1 MHLVSDME
9 ESVAFAILNDK
20 SVPGSSIPPPVATRP
35 TPPVPADGSAD
46 AATGGDDGSS
56 SLPLD
61 SRVLGAN
68 FFFASQLFRHHE
80 LVRREHGGAL
90 KDPVSEH
97 GGNAANDILGDDTVV
112 AAKLAED
119 AQSEFPF
126 LSARDTRFTTRPE
139 PRPLTTPKTTPAHL
153 PGDIPHPDI
162 TANVV
167 LFDDLVPITGEDAD
181 DDLEDTVP
189 RIPTATLDLNQ
200 NSNTSQTAGSL
211 GTGEDTTGETG
222 TASLRPATAWRGL
235 IVPEY
240 ADEDSS
246 ATTVNPDGALANE
259 ISDGSSA
266 DDPLL
271 AGKSKLGV
279 TELILNPLWAVGE
292 SLDIQD
298 KNVRDGSQAVEDVS
312 ATTQGEKL
320 SIYLLMGAGT
330 AVTSHSP
337 MCYICTLHVYPN
349 HDGYYAIHIYYIYKA
364 SIYAVMCL
372 YKKNL

>member
-20 SVPGSSIPPPVATRP
+20 SVPGSSIPPPAATRP
-35 TPPVPADGSAD
+35 TLPVPADGSAD

-80 LVRREHGGAL
+80 LVRREHGGVL

-119 AQSEFPF
+119 AQPEFPF

-153 PGDIPHPDI
+153 PGDIPQPDI

-181 DDLEDTVP
+181 GDLEDSVP
-189 RIPTATLDLNQ
+189 IIPTATLDLNQ

-211 GTGEDTTGETG
+211 GTGEDTTGEAG
-222 TASLRPATAWRGL
+222 TASHRPATAWRGL

-266 DDPLL
+266 DDLLL

-298 KNVRDGSQAVEDVS
+298 KNVHDGSQAVEDVS

-320 SIYLLMGAGT
+320 SIYLLMEAGT

-337 MCYICTLHVYPN
+337 IVLYLHPP
-349 HDGYYAIHIYYIYKA
+349 
-364 SIYAVMCL
+364 CL
-372 YKKNL
+372 PKP